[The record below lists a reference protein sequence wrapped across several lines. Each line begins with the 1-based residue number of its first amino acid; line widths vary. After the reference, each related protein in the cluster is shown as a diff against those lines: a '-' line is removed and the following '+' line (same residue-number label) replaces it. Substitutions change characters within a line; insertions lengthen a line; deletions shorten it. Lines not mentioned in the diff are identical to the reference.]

1 MASFCIMSN
10 PWGTPPPF
18 DPNQPFDPNRPFD
31 PNQPSFPP
39 PDAAAPPVYGYP
51 PPADP
56 SYPGAAMPYPFDPP
70 PPPYPGGYP
79 GVYPMRPPDH
89 PQAVTSMVLGI
100 LGLVCC
106 GLASP
111 FAIWLGRKSVRE
123 IDASGGRW
131 GARGQA
137 QAGFIMGIIGTAL
150 WVLGVLFYVVL
161 FVFGILAASTQP
173 TY

>member
-1 MASFCIMSN
+1 
-10 PWGTPPPF
+10 
-18 DPNQPFDPNRPFD
+18 
-31 PNQPSFPP
+31 
-39 PDAAAPPVYGYP
+39 
-51 PPADP
+51 
-56 SYPGAAMPYPFDPP
+56 
-70 PPPYPGGYP
+70 P